1 MNKFLLKLYSLLC
14 KIRHRIK
21 SRYIILIGYGVRI
34 INPHKIDFK
43 GDFVKVYKG
52 CIINAHGNGTIAIG
66 GGTSIGYRTQIYC
79 NNKVIIEDKV
89 LIAPDVFITDHN
101 HEYTSPF
108 KAICDQG
115 QREKNNVIEI
125 GKGSWIGTKVTIVG
139 DIKIGKNCVIGAN
152 SVITKSIPDYC
163 VAAGCPAKIIKKYDA
178 QKNEWVSF

>member
-1 MNKFLLKLYSLLC
+1 M
-14 KIRHRIK
+14 
-21 SRYIILIGYGVRI
+21 
-34 INPHKIDFK
+34 
-43 GDFVKVYKG
+43 
-52 CIINAHGNGTIAIG
+52 
-66 GGTSIGYRTQIYC
+66 
-79 NNKVIIEDKV
+79 IIEDKV